1 MFSRMLMGVCLL
13 AGTLVGAESGSCIV
27 SGNTARSE
35 TGRQASAA
43 AEVVGGGAAS
53 TRAAS
58 GSALD
63 SRARTEATAEEW
75 IPLDTRAPRGLV
87 LILS

>member
-1 MFSRMLMGVCLL
+1 MLNRMLVGMCLL
-13 AGTLVGAESGSCIV
+13 AGTSVGAASCIV
-27 SGNTARSE
+27 SGDTARSE

-43 AEVVGGGAAS
+43 SEVVGGGAAS
-53 TRAAS
+53 AGAAS
-58 GSALD
+58 GTALET
-63 SRARTEATAEEW
+63 RVRTEATAEEW